1 MPRHTLSRLLLVL
14 GLCAGAALG
23 GPALAQGKRADA
35 KDAQKEYD
43 ELVRSAEQ
51 SERIGYVAA
60 GVGVLLVAAAVP
72 LSLYLGRRRKTA
84 R

>member
-1 MPRHTLSRLLLVL
+1 MPRRTLPRFLVVL
-14 GLCAGAALG
+14 GLCAGVALG
-23 GPALAQGKRADA
+23 GPALAQGKRTGQ
-35 KDAQKEYD
+35 DAQKKYD

-60 GVGVLLVAAAVP
+60 GVGVLLVVAAIP
-72 LSLYLGRRRKTA
+72 LGIYLGRKKKA